1 MISTI
6 LFIFCAAANITR
18 LGLGAPVPAKNEG
31 YGSSSIHQSPRKEDI
46 LRRRLLGRN
55 NYSGRNGKKSGIQPP
70 SNGPFTTKNNL
81 HAVPRGS
88 ESEDELGR
96 TAFKGKYTRP
106 IKDRGCSV
114 EAVLAPAQ
122 TVAAESLKVRPK
134 PASTA
139 SPKKR
144 PSSYL
149 DEVLLARSEKRK
161 KKEKPGAI
169 RPTS

>member
-1 MISTI
+1 MH
-6 LFIFCAAANITR
+6 CAAANITR
-18 LGLGAPVPAKNEG
+18 LGLGAPVPAKGER
-31 YGSSSIHQSPRKEDI
+31 YGSSSIRQSPHKEEI
-46 LRRRLLGRN
+46 LRRRLLGRDSH
-55 NYSGRNGKKSGIQPP
+55 SGRNGKKMGTQPR
-70 SNGPFTTKNNL
+70 SNGSWTTKNNL
-81 HAVPRGS
+81 HAVPCGS

-96 TAFKGKYTRP
+96 TAFKGRNTRP
-106 IKDRGCSV
+106 TRERSCSA
-114 EAVLAPAQ
+114 ETALAPDQ
-122 TVAAESLKVRPK
+122 TVVAESPKVSPK
-134 PASTA
+134 HASAA